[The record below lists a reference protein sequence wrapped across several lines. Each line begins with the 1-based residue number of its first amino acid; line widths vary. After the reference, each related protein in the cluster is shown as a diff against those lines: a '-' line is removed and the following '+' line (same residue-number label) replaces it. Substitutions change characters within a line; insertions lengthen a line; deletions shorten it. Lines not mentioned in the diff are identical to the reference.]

1 MLASVGNKVGEWAV
15 SIENALTRFEE
26 GPRVF
31 VLTEVLAT
39 LRVIEGVAFI
49 AIGCTGKALEKVTGQ
64 KWVPY
69 GTNSADALISEGAE
83 LVQKN
88 GYRAAITVLVGS
100 LAAWAS
106 YRKWG

>member
-1 MLASVGNKVGEWAV
+1 MLASVGSKVVEWAGRA
-15 SIENALTRFEE
+15 ENALTRFEE

-31 VLTEVLAT
+31 VLTEMVAT

-49 AIGCTGKALEKVTGQ
+49 AIGCTGKALEKVIGQ

-69 GTNSADALISEGAE
+69 GANSADALISEGVE

-88 GYRAAITVLVGS
+88 AVRAAIMV
-100 LAAWAS
+100 AAGCLGAWIVS
-106 YRKWG
+106 RKWI